1 MGDTVLLSA
10 KTNLKLRYSLLKYM
24 YSLFINKR
32 GLGTIWRPLFFEF
45 PQDNT
50 ASLDEVAD
58 TQFLVGPNL
67 MVAPIVEQGQI
78 ERKVYFP
85 ELRWTNLLT
94 G

>member
-67 MVAPIVEQGQI
+67 MVAPIVEQGKT

-85 ELRWTNLLT
+85 ELHWTNLLT